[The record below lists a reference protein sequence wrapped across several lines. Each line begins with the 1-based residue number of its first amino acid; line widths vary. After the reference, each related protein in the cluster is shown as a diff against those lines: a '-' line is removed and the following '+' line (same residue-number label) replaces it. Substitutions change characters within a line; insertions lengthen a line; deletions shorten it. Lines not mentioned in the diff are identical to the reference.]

1 MDHHLADKH
10 QVKYQEG
17 RGAQLDVSLE
27 SESTAQPDQKPR
39 FKSTFDDAAYR
50 RWSEKLQSS
59 KAAN

>member
-10 QVKYQEG
+10 QGKYQEG
-17 RGAQLDVSLE
+17 RGAQLDARPE
-27 SESTAQPDQKPR
+27 SETTAQPDQKPT